1 MWLLLGTH
9 SIIFG
14 SLCKTVFQSFRVAAK
29 WRDSAPLVSHPL
41 VTQYTCQ
48 YEEKEE
54 DFNVLRLTGRTGNGI
69 NDAEGDGLL
78 IGFILDC

>member
-1 MWLLLGTH
+1 MT
-9 SIIFG
+9 
-14 SLCKTVFQSFRVAAK
+14 
-29 WRDSAPLVSHPL
+29 PLVSHPL

-69 NDAEGDGLL
+69 NDAEGAKNNAKGS
-78 IGFILDC
+78 

>member
-1 MWLLLGTH
+1 MT
-9 SIIFG
+9 
-14 SLCKTVFQSFRVAAK
+14 
-29 WRDSAPLVSHPL
+29 PLVSHPL

-78 IGFILDC
+78 IGFILDCYCFFGFCSVCALQKH